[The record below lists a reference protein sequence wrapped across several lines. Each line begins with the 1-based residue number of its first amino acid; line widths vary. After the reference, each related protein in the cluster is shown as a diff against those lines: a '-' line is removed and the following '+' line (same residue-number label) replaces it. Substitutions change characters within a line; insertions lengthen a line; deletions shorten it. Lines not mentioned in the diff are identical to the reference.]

1 MKKDS
6 YYPGNL
12 ILSICILLFLRYT
25 LIKGYQGE
33 YFMKELIIKIY
44 NKINNRILD
53 YRYKVNKNAGICFA
67 YYLIMSIIPICS
79 LCAFLASILNIDLTA
94 FEKMLENYLTPEFSD
109 IIISSLKS
117 NNITFSSMIV
127 LCISLFVVSRGINQL
142 YGISK
147 NLFPSDHQRNFIV
160 EQVIMLLKTI
170 AVFVLLL
177 LIISLL
183 TFIPVI
189 NSFVDLSKIFILA
202 RKKRNFFFFKPL
214 LLFTL
219 FMFFIILFLLYKIIP
234 DVRVHILDVIE
245 GAACA
250 SLLLLI
256 LLSGLEFYFS
266 IADYTNVYGPLA
278 SIVVIMISF
287 TLIAEMIYIG
297 MYVMFEAHMKRLIDQ
312 IKRENNLS

>member
-53 YRYKVNKNAGICFA
+53 YRYKVNKNARICFA

-189 NSFVDLSKIFILA
+189 NSFVDLSKIFIFEDLY
-202 RKKRNFFFFKPL
+202 
-214 LLFTL
+214 LF

>member
-1 MKKDS
+1 
-6 YYPGNL
+6 
-12 ILSICILLFLRYT
+12 
-25 LIKGYQGE
+25 
-33 YFMKELIIKIY
+33 MKELIIKIY

-79 LCAFLASILNIDLTA
+79 LCAFLASIFNIDLTA
-94 FEKMLENYLTPEFSD
+94 FERMLENYLTPEFSD

-117 NNITFSSMIV
+117 NNITLSSMVVI
-127 LCISLFVVSRGINQL
+127 CTSLFVVSRGINQL

-147 NLFPSDHQRNFIV
+147 NLFPSDNQRNFIV
-160 EQVIMLLKTI
+160 EQIIMLLKTI

-189 NSFVDLSKIFILA
+189 NAFIDLSKFVIFEDLY
-202 RKKRNFFFFKPL
+202 
-214 LLFTL
+214 LF
-219 FMFFIILFLLYKIIP
+219 FMFFIILFLLYEIIP
-234 DVRVHILDVIE
+234 DVHVHILDVII

-312 IKRENNLS
+312 IKRENNLF